1 MDHMLNAITPSQEKL
16 QTKGIQS
23 VRQRITLLK
32 DHIPYPIDEV
42 KTMVK
47 TPLCNGELLLNQT
60 DIEGIEQLEQTYLQ
74 EAFIH
79 RIQ

>member
-1 MDHMLNAITPSQEKL
+1 
-16 QTKGIQS
+16 

-42 KTMVK
+42 KTKVK
-47 TPLCNGELLLNQT
+47 TTLCNGELLLNQT